1 MSDKRITRHQ
11 ASNNPDKKE
20 EIEKFNPFLPTY
32 QLASTPIKIDE
43 KSSKLLDINIK
54 PVDIFHHSVSL
65 LMSEED
71 EIAEGNRSKIKNTG
85 ETTEKDSLEKKRKKL
100 NR

>member
-20 EIEKFNPFLPTY
+20 EIEKFNPFLPTN
-32 QLASTPIKIDE
+32 QLASTPIKFDE

-54 PVDIFHHSVSL
+54 PVDIF
-65 LMSEED
+65 
-71 EIAEGNRSKIKNTG
+71 
-85 ETTEKDSLEKKRKKL
+85 
-100 NR
+100 